1 MAKRLGID
9 IGERRLHIAAHGR
22 RGLARALSLDLPG
35 DLVRNKRVLS
45 REAMADFLKEER
57 KRNKLKTRSVA
68 LVLPSQLCWCRR
80 VTMPYMSEDKLRF
93 NLPYEFR
100 DYISSGK
107 DDYYYDHALLRT
119 LNGEDGKPYE
129 LDLMAA
135 AVSRSLIREYE
146 EMFRR
151 AGFKLEAAVP
161 EEMAYVNL
169 LRASNKKSH
178 GHCLLDL
185 GYAGIRLY
193 IFNGYLYDSA
203 RTLDFGCANLL
214 RAVADHFDIDIR
226 LAGHYLTENR
236 DGAAEIP
243 ECAAL
248 YNEIAVEVMKAINY
262 YRFNNRGQ
270 EELAHI
276 HCCGGGSNNKAL
288 LEALGSALPLPVT
301 DMSEFCPASDVAGLS
316 GAAAAAGASMQ

>member
-9 IGERRLHIAAHGR
+9 IGERRLHIAEYGR
-22 RGLARALSLDLPG
+22 KGLTRALSLELPE

-45 REAMADFLKEER
+45 YEAMADFLKEER
-57 KRNKLKTRSVA
+57 KKNKLKTRSVA
-68 LVLPSQLCWCRR
+68 LVLPTQLCWCRR

-119 LNGEDGKPYE
+119 LNDEDGRPYE

-161 EEMAYVNL
+161 EEMAYINL
-169 LRASNKKSH
+169 LRASARDGH

-193 IFNGYLYDSA
+193 IFNGYLYDSVRA
-203 RTLDFGCANLL
+203 LDFGCANLL
-214 RAVADHFDIDIR
+214 RAVADHFDIDIHMAD
-226 LAGHYLTENR
+226 LYLTENR
-236 DGAAEIP
+236 DGAAGIP
-243 ECAAL
+243 ECAAI

-262 YRFNNRGQ
+262 YRFNNRGE
-270 EELAHI
+270 EELTHI

-288 LEALGSALPLPVT
+288 LEALDAALPLPVT
-301 DMSEFCPASDVAGLS
+301 DMSELWPGTS
-316 GAAAAAGASMQ
+316 GFSGVSAAAAGAAMQ